1 MNVINESFGSNPF
14 PDRASLD
21 LTDMANEAA
30 VAAGVTV
37 SVSSGDSGAADT
49 IGSPATDPAV
59 ISVGASTTYRA
70 FAQSGLAGITLPG
83 VTGWLNDNISGLSS
97 GGFDQSGHTVDLVA
111 PGDSNWALCTPDPA
125 KYADC
130 TNFAGQGSPV
140 ELTGGTSESSPL
152 TAGVAALVIQ
162 AYAKSHHG
170 SVPSPAVVKR
180 IIVSTAENIGAPADQ
195 QGAGLLDAYQAVEAA
210 ASYPGTSAP
219 SSGTAILKGSTQLNA
234 VGEPGSDQTFT
245 DTLSNDGSET
255 ATVGLA
261 SRTLGTYRSLS
272 DTTVTLADA
281 TDDVGVVKFTEPP
294 GQARLD
300 TSIAYRGA
308 GPSTDY
314 NAALNISLFSPSG
327 QLAETSSP
335 QGTGNYSDAQVANP
349 APGTWTALV
358 FGNPSSEG
366 GTVGPVKFGA
376 RTASWVGFGSLSAPT
391 AHPSTGWLQV
401 VHLGCRHPGPAGGR
415 VGVRGAHRPW
425 RSVICRSDHHPRH
438 SPLAGADPKPVLDVH
453 GCPDRGEWT
462 AIQLRSDRV
471 LRGVDPAGNRCST
484 LRSPRPMPR
493 TPFWPN

>member
-1 MNVINESFGSNPF
+1 
-14 PDRASLD
+14 
-21 LTDMANEAA
+21 MAIR
-30 VAAGVTV
+30 G
-37 SVSSGDSGAADT
+37 ADT

-130 TNFAGQGSPV
+130 TNFAGRGSPV

-245 DTLSNDGSET
+245 DTLSNDGSGT

-272 DTTVTLADA
+272 DTTVTLADTA
-281 TDDVGVVKFTEPP
+281 DDVGVVKFTEPP

-376 RTASWVGFGSLSAPT
+376 ARQVGSVSAACPCSLLTLPPGGSKSFT
-391 AHPSTGWLQV
+391 
-401 VHLGCRHPGPAGGR
+401 
-415 VGVRGAHRPW
+415 
-425 RSVICRSDHHPRH
+425 
-438 SPLAGADPKPVLDVH
+438 LDVATPDQPGDESGSVVLTDH
-453 GCPDRGEWT
+453 GGPSFAAVTTIPVTLRSLVPTPNPSSTFTGVLTGEWT

-471 LRGVDPAGNRCST
+471 LRGVDPSWDPGAQR
-484 LRSPRPMPR
+484 
-493 TPFWPN
+493 